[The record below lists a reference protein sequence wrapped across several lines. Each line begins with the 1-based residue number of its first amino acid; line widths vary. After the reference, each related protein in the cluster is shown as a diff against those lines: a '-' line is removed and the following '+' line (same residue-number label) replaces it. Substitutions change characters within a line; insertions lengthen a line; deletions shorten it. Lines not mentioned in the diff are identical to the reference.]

1 LEEWNNA
8 ARLPFF
14 HPPILPSFCFCFFLA
29 DLPTFGS
36 MKCSSLGFSP
46 LASFIREEIL
56 RYGPVPFSWFM
67 EQALYH
73 PEHGYYSAP
82 RTRIG
87 KAGDFNTNVSTGKT
101 FGQILAAQIVEMW
114 VALGGPRNFNIIEQ
128 GAEDGQLATDI
139 LGAIENPPDPA
150 IEFAYTIVEPLAA
163 KRAEQ
168 QSRLNSRFPGKV
180 RWVANVGDLEA
191 INGVFISNELVDAM
205 PVHLLEYR
213 ESGWYELY
221 VTCTEQNFAF
231 VSSPILS
238 PGLADALK
246 KLPSPVNTPYRTEV
260 NLGGVR
266 WIGEIGSRLQNG
278 FVLMVDYGY
287 SRDEYYKPERT
298 GGTLACYSRHR
309 RSFNPLENPGGVDM
323 TAHADF
329 TSLAE
334 SAERA
339 GLHVAGYTDQH
350 HFMVGAT
357 ESYLL
362 QIEREN
368 GRSGLQPYHH
378 RFLGKL
384 KTLMHPANMGMAF
397 KYLLLATSTELRA
410 PSGFKYARE
419 PRRALGLRPRTG

>member
-1 LEEWNNA
+1 MDLDTTPPSPSPGSYFLNLLDAQSNMLQQISFAPEQGVDEDESGQPVAAQFVIAVPTNA
-8 ARLPFF
+8 SIHEVQISDGAN
-14 HPPILPSFCFCFFLA
+14 ILA
-29 DLPTFGS
+29 DIVG
-36 MKCSSLGFSP
+36 
-46 LASFIREEIL
+46 
-56 RYGPVPFSWFM
+56 
-67 EQALYH
+67 
-73 PEHGYYSAP
+73 
-82 RTRIG
+82 
-87 KAGDFNTNVSTGKT
+87 NTN
-101 FGQILAAQIVEMW
+101 
-114 VALGGPRNFNIIEQ
+114 
-128 GAEDGQLATDI
+128 
-139 LGAIENPPDPA
+139 
-150 IEFAYTIVEPLAA
+150 
-163 KRAEQ
+163 
-168 QSRLNSRFPGKV
+168 
-180 RWVANVGDLEA
+180 
-191 INGVFISNELVDAM
+191 M
-205 PVHLLEYR
+205 P
-213 ESGWYELY
+213 S
-221 VTCTEQNFAF
+221 

-419 PRRALGLRPRTG
+419 PRQALGL